1 MGLSFRKR
9 VRLFPGFYV
18 NVSKSGTSLSVGP
31 RGAKVNFGKRGVTL
45 HTSVPGTGIYYRET
59 LVKRRQSRPKA
70 NSVPEKEPLPPFS
83 AVAVLAV
90 SIGLSFHIL
99 LNDFSHFWVALIL
112 LSIGI
117 PLGFWLLVR
126 NIK

>member
-59 LVKRRQSRPKA
+59 LVKRGRSKPTA
-70 NSVPEKEPLPPFS
+70 NSAPKKEPLPPFS
-83 AVAVLAV
+83 ACAVLAV
-90 SIGLSFHIL
+90 SIGLSVHIFF
-99 LNDFSHFWVALIL
+99 NDFNRFWVALIL
-112 LSIGI
+112 LFVGI
-117 PLGFWLLVR
+117 PLGFWLFVR
-126 NIK
+126 NVK